1 MKSSAIQLFYAFII
15 SSTTAF
21 AQQTPFLYG
30 IQIGANAG
38 SVMPKGK
45 IDPNSSGK
53 IIVGPNIGIYG
64 SYTFAKHW
72 AVTLGTNY
80 SYKGADFFQ
89 AAYSDTMKFDIPQLN
104 LYNFPAPYTSL
115 NIKGYMKQ
123 HYIEMPLHLKYMPN
137 NKISLLAGIQAAY
150 LLKGESKSTQ
160 DIYVGTNIDYPFL
173 TYLDSLIDISNQYK
187 KWDWAI
193 SIGGEIKLAQQWQ
206 LGIRGS
212 YSLSSIY
219 KKELQQLKKDFANLF
234 ATISITYAL
243 KPKQPAKS
251 NKTEQQ

>member
-1 MKSSAIQLFYAFII
+1 MKPIAAIILYIFTIN
-15 SSTTAF
+15 TTAIF
-21 AQQTPFLYG
+21 AQHSPFTYG
-30 IQIGANAG
+30 IQVGANVG
-38 SVMPKGK
+38 SVLPKGK

-64 SYTFAKHW
+64 SYAFAKHW
-72 AVTLGTNY
+72 AVSLATTY

-89 AAYSDTMKFDIPQLN
+89 ATYSDTMLFDIPQLN
-104 LYNFPAPYTSL
+104 LYDFPAPYISL

-123 HYIEMPLHLKYMPN
+123 HYVEIPLHIHYMPN
-137 NKISLLAGIQAAY
+137 NKISMFAGLQAAY

-160 DIYVGTNIDYPFL
+160 DIYVGTSIDYPFL

-187 KWDWAI
+187 KWDWAVSAGGAI
-193 SIGGEIKLAQQWQ
+193 SIAKQWQ

-219 KKELQQLKKDFANLF
+219 KKDLLQLKKDFVNLF

-243 KPKQPAKS
+243 KPKQAKPIS
-251 NKTEQQ
+251 Q